1 MTNVEDVVNAAE
13 RLHDQKDEAG
23 LELLIGMRTK
33 AIEQNPALRDN
44 IEFEPAYEDQTMG
57 ALDDIRGLGK
67 RILNRWNKELYT
79 LVCVHEDDDQ
89 KARRAILG
97 ALNLGEAAVI
107 GAVATA
113 LLTLGVAAAIAAA
126 LAPLIV
132 KRFIWPAKDE
142 LCQAWGEGVKA
153 QG

>member
-1 MTNVEDVVNAAE
+1 MANVDDVINAAK
-13 RLHDQKDEAG
+13 RLHDQKDETG

-33 AIEQNPALRDN
+33 AIEQNPALKDN
-44 IEFEPAYEDQTMG
+44 IEFEPAYEANTMG
-57 ALDDIRGLGK
+57 GLDEVKALGK
-67 RILNRWNKELYT
+67 GILNRWNKELYS
-79 LVCVHEDDDQ
+79 LVCVNEDDDQ
-89 KARRAILG
+89 KDRNAILG

-126 LAPLIV
+126 LSPLIV

-142 LCQAWGEGVKA
+142 LCQAWGEGVKVE
-153 QG
+153 G

>member
-1 MTNVEDVVNAAE
+1 MANVNEIVEAAK

-23 LELLIGMRTK
+23 LELLIGMRTM
-33 AIEQNPALRDN
+33 AIEKNPALGDN
-44 IEFEPAYEDQTMG
+44 IEFEPVYSAQTMG
-57 ALDDIRGLGK
+57 MLDDVKALGK
-67 RILNRWNKELYT
+67 RILSRWNKELYS
-79 LVCVHEDDDQ
+79 LVCVNEDDDQ
-89 KARRAILG
+89 KDRRAILG

-153 QG
+153 RG